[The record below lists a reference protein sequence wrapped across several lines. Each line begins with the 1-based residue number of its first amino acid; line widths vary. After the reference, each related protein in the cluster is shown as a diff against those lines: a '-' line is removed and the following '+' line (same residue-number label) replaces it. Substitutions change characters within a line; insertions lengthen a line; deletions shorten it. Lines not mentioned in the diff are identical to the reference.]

1 MKRSKRLIILDL
13 DGTLVDS
20 LTDIAASL
28 NYTAEEL
35 GFPTFLPD
43 TVRSFVGDG
52 VQVLIERAFPMDE
65 SVQKEAL
72 PLFLNHYKT
81 HLLDGTRLF
90 PGIEPLLLSLKQGG
104 FRMGV
109 LSNKLEEL
117 SRKVVASFTGLAGSI
132 SFVYGGDSFKEK
144 KPSPVPIL
152 EVMKRW
158 GGDEENTV
166 MIGDSPNDIF
176 AGKAAGIH
184 TIGVTY
190 GFTDAEP
197 MRAEGPD
204 MLAANPA
211 GIRHAID
218 CLIGR

>member
-1 MKRSKRLIILDL
+1 LKRSKRLIILDL

-20 LTDIAASL
+20 LTDIAASV
-28 NYTAEEL
+28 NHTAEKL

-72 PLFLNHYKT
+72 PLFLSHYKT
-81 HLLDGTRLF
+81 HLVDGTRLF
-90 PGIEPLLLSLKQGG
+90 PGIEPLLLSLKQAGC
-104 FRMGV
+104 RMGI
-109 LSNKLEEL
+109 LSNKLENL
-117 SRKVVASFTGLAGSI
+117 SRKVVASFTGLADSI
-132 SFVYGGDSFKEK
+132 SFIYGGDSFKEK

-152 EVMKRW
+152 EIMKRW

-166 MIGDSPNDIF
+166 MIGDSPNDIR

-190 GFTDAEP
+190 GFVDGQVLRKENPDLIVDSPAE
-197 MRAEGPD
+197 
-204 MLAANPA
+204 LQ
-211 GIRHAID
+211 HAIE
-218 CLIGR
+218 CLIRR